1 MEEKDK
7 KKGRTFKR
15 TFLEYSC
22 SSRLFPLKLK
32 QTTGPMQEGA
42 AAKPAVRPSPR

>member
-15 TFLEYSC
+15 TFLEYS
-22 SSRLFPLKLK
+22 SRLFALK
-32 QTTGPMQEGA
+32 A
-42 AAKPAVRPSPR
+42 AEQQAQPN